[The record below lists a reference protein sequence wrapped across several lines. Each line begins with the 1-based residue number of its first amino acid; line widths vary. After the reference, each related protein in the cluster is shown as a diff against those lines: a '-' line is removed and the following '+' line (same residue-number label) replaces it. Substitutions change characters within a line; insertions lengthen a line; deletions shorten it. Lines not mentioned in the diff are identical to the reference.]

1 MTWSLITN
9 NFVLLSVLD
18 SNSYTNYI
26 LKLLSGYNKA
36 GVGENCPAAGLITS
50 KVICE
55 HALRSLGLRL
65 HNLDFIYLTER
76 PAGCYYLD
84 TLMGDG
90 RRLGMFNKI
99 IDPSLTNPKIF
110 GEKKYG
116 GVCITSKG
124 KNCE

>member
-1 MTWSLITN
+1 M
-9 NFVLLSVLD
+9 
-18 SNSYTNYI
+18 NSYKNYI

-76 PAGCYYLD
+76 PAGCYYQD
-84 TLMGDG
+84 YVNGDG
-90 RRLGMFNKI
+90 RKLGMFNKL
-99 IDPSLTNPKIF
+99 IDPSLTNPNSFSNGPNSPKS
-110 GEKKYG
+110 YG
-116 GVCITSKG
+116 GVCITTKG
-124 KNCE
+124 KNCEWKL